1 MKNNLVKAAL
11 VSSAAL
17 LLSITVPFSGPVR
30 ADDFS
35 YDDFLTQVLV
45 PAYGYSPLGTTTNH
59 INSFDQIN
67 WDNRSGIVTISQQD
81 FNADGVNDCLVYR
94 IAGDAAAGSPSS
106 EQFWLDLYTHDSAG
120 TINLVNSVQ
129 LSSDNDLNFHV
140 LRAGLMSKQ
149 GQVFIYTESIVN
161 AYLATGGSYG
171 VTWYGYDGTSLRPF
185 YFVGKSRGGSDMI
198 TYSYNEY
205 TDAENYKESFL
216 LGDPNAAPAGMQQ
229 LFPNGTIADAIRGGF
244 QLMGLPEASMETFEN
259 AEMQMDP
266 ANPNTF
272 PTYFNSQFVK
282 KVFEYNA
289 NGVRQGYTDL
299 DMNITLTDYT
309 GLNTN
314 QAAGS
319 AAGGAVAASA
329 GDAAAGIAFGTGTAL
344 DSAAAAGAAAQVGG
358 AAAAGGAAAQAGGA
372 AAATGGAAAAV
383 GGAAAAPGGAATAA
397 GTTVAQAG
405 GAAAQAGG
413 AVAAVGAA
421 QPNGGPEP
429 DPNAG
434 AAAGA
439 QAAAAQPVQQDYL
452 IPDSN
457 SRYLTDADIANM
469 TPQQLNYARNE
480 IYARHGRM
488 FNSIELQQYF
498 ATRSWYHPTISADA
512 FDDYVFNDFERTNV
526 RTLLNREVALTG
538 LSGGMK
544 LDQPG
549 YDIYAVW
556 R

>member
-67 WDNRSGIVTISQQD
+67 WDMRSGIVTISQQG

-205 TDAENYKESFL
+205 TDAENYKESVL

-314 QAAGS
+314 QAAGG
-319 AAGGAVAASA
+319 AGGAVAASA

-344 DSAAAAGAAAQVGG
+344 DSAAAA
-358 AAAAGGAAAQAGGA
+358 AGGAASQAGGA
-372 AAATGGAAAAV
+372 AAAT
-383 GGAAAAPGGAATAA
+383 
-397 GTTVAQAG
+397 G

>member
-1 MKNNLVKAAL
+1 MAGGFYMKNNLVKAAL

-17 LLSITVPFSGPVR
+17 LLSVVVPFSGPVR

-45 PAYGYSPLGTTTNH
+45 PAYGYSPVGTTTNH
-59 INSFDQIN
+59 VSSFDMIN
-67 WDNRSGIVTISQQD
+67 WDSRGGIVTISQQD
-81 FNADGVNDCLVYR
+81 FNGDGVNDCLVYR
-94 IAGDAAAGSPSS
+94 ISGNSDSGGQNM

-120 TINLVNSVQ
+120 VINLVNSVQ
-129 LSSDNDLNFHV
+129 LSSDNDIDFHV
-140 LRAGLMSKQ
+140 IRAGLMSKQ

-161 AYLATGGSYG
+161 SYLATGGSYG
-171 VTWYGYDGTSLRPF
+171 VTWYGYDGNSLRPY
-185 YFVGKSRGGSDMI
+185 YFVGKTRGGSDMI

-216 LGDPNAAPAGMQQ
+216 FGDPAAAPELQQ
-229 LFPNGTIADAIRGGF
+229 LYPNGTLADAIRGGF
-244 QLMGLPEASMETFEN
+244 QLMGLPEATMETFEN

-266 ANPNTF
+266 ASPNGF
-272 PTYFNSQFVK
+272 LTYFNSQFVK

-314 QAAGS
+314 QVAQA
-319 AAGGAVAASA
+319 AAGGAGGAGGEVAAGGAAVQAASGGA
-329 GDAAAGIAFGTGTAL
+329 GGAGGAAVAGG
-344 DSAAAAGAAAQVGG
+344 AAAAGGAGGAAVAGG
-358 AAAAGGAAAQAGGA
+358 AAAAGGAATAAGTVLAQGGGA
-372 AAATGGAAAAV
+372 AAAAEGAVAS
-383 GGAAAAPGGAATAA
+383 A
-397 GTTVAQAG
+397 G
-405 GAAAQAGG
+405 AAQA
-413 AVAAVGAA
+413 
-421 QPNGGPEP
+421 NGGPEP

-434 AAAGA
+434 GA
-439 QAAAAQPVQQDYL
+439 AAAAQPVQQDYL

-549 YDIYAVW
+549 YDITAVW